1 MDTSERKTYWEDR
14 LTRQFTLQGVG
25 YIGLSDAFNVWL
37 YRVKRH
43 AFHRAARATGV
54 DVARAEVL
62 DIGSGT
68 GFLIDRWLEAG
79 CLNLT
84 GIDLTQIS
92 VASLSEKYPGCR
104 FHQVDIGESAGPLE
118 GRQFDLI
125 SSFDVLYHIVD
136 DASFERAILNI
147 SGLLKPGGYFLISD
161 NFLHGETIRG
171 DTQTNRS
178 LDYMTGVFSDA
189 GLEILSRRPQFYLL
203 NNPIDSENPFLRF
216 SWRVTAKL
224 ASMGNLPGFLI
235 GALLY
240 PIELFCISTLT
251 ESPTT
256 EVALCRKREA

>member
-1 MDTSERKTYWEDR
+1 LDTGERKTYWESR
-14 LTRQFTLQGVG
+14 LTQQFTLQGVG
-25 YIGLSDAFNVWL
+25 YIGLSDAFNAWL

-43 AFHRAARATGV
+43 AFHRAARDTGV
-54 DVARAEVL
+54 DVTKAEVL

-79 CLNLT
+79 CENLT
-84 GIDLTQIS
+84 GVDLTQIS
-92 VASLSEKYPGCR
+92 VDSLTEKYPQCQ
-104 FHQVDIGESAGPLE
+104 FHQVDIGESAEALR

-136 DASFERAILNI
+136 DASFERAISNI
-147 SGLLKPGGYFLISD
+147 SALLKPGGIFLISD
-161 NFLHGETIRG
+161 NFLHRDTIHG

-178 LDYMTGVFSDA
+178 LEYMEKVFSGA
-189 GLEILSRRPQFYLL
+189 GLEMISRRPQFFFL
-203 NNPIDSENPFLRF
+203 NNPIDSTNPLLRF

-224 ASMGNLPGFLI
+224 ASMGNLTGFLV

-240 PIELFCISTLT
+240 PLELFCISTLT

-256 EVALCRKREA
+256 EVALCRKRQA